1 MSTQW
6 KSNQVKF
13 KQIIHQWCST
23 VKGLKIYVAQVWYA
37 TEPFELSI
45 FMEKLLQSRYW
56 KSTMQLQL
64 NVQKWLYYLTL

>member
-45 FMEKLLQSRYW
+45 FMEKLLSLDIESKLCNYSLMY
-56 KSTMQLQL
+56 KSDSII
-64 NVQKWLYYLTL
+64 

>member
-45 FMEKLLQSRYW
+45 FMEKLLSLDIESQLCNCSLMY
-56 KSTMQLQL
+56 KSDSII
-64 NVQKWLYYLTL
+64 